1 MAQNPSRSGADIVLI
16 VFFGLLAAVGCFCSF
31 FAVVMTVAEPGD
43 TSYEL
48 APFFF
53 GLTLAGA
60 GSMAMIAMRARYKM
74 GWPLLLVALVLWSM
88 GSAVFAF
95 GLTATFMYDEPT
107 EFASN
112 LGYSVGL
119 CIGPGA
125 FLAVIGLFLFGYE
138 AWRGSKREDDEAS
151 DADDS
156 PDESASDWLKSVKA
170 NEKSKLD
177 DETF

>member
-1 MAQNPSRSGADIVLI
+1 MSQNSSRSGADIALI

-31 FAVVMTVAEPGD
+31 FAVVMTVVEPGEGNF
-43 TSYEL
+43 EL

-53 GLTLAGA
+53 GLTLAGV
-60 GSMAMIAMRARYKM
+60 GSMAMIAMRQRYKM
-74 GWPLLLVALVLWSM
+74 GWPMLLVAIVLWSM

-107 EFASN
+107 EFMSN

-138 AWRGSKREDDEAS
+138 AYRETGGDEEEETPT
-151 DADDS
+151 

-170 NEKSKLD
+170 DEKSKLD
-177 DETF
+177 DDVF